1 MARLKA
7 LFDTNLL
14 VDYLNGVADAREEL
28 ARYENASISVITW
41 MEVMVGANAA
51 SETATRRF
59 LASFDR
65 LGVTEAV
72 GERAVTLRRTMKLRL
87 PDAII
92 LATAQ
97 VDNLLLVTRNT
108 KDFNADIPGIRVPY
122 QR

>member
-1 MARLKA
+1 MKA
-7 LFDTNLL
+7 LFDTNVL

-41 MEVMVGANAA
+41 MEIMVGANAD

-108 KDFNADIPGIRVPY
+108 KDFNADLPGIRVPY
-122 QR
+122 RR